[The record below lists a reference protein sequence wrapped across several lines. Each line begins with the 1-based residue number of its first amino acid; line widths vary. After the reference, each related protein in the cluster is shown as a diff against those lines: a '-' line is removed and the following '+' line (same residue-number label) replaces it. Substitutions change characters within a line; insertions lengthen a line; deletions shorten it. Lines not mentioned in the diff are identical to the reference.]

1 MKDEKL
7 LEKYYKGKLLC
18 EDRDYPLSLRI
29 LATLQICTTEEMLPI
44 DRAQWFVILF
54 GELEKVP
61 PVEID
66 QSIYRIYNMD
76 SKVYPHKYYIAYG
89 YVSSIRQDKD
99 KKWSFRYSYWRP
111 NKNDNPLYP
120 KIRDKSEKDK
130 SLHEVKIDDL
140 YIRGKYRDQRY
151 FVDLEEAQKRLKE
164 LYMIYTAC
172 KSLEVD

>member
-1 MKDEKL
+1 MIDEKL

-18 EDRDYPLSLRI
+18 ENYDYPLYLKI
-29 LATLQICTTEEMLPI
+29 LTTLQICTTEEIDPI
-44 DRAQWFVILF
+44 DRTAWFSIIY

-66 QSIYRIYNMD
+66 QPIYYIYNID
-76 SKVYPHKYYIAYG
+76 SKVYPYKNYIAYG

-99 KKWSFRYSYWRP
+99 KKWSFRYSYWFP
-111 NKNDNPLYP
+111 NKNDDPLYP

-140 YIRGKYRDQRY
+140 YIRGEYKGQMY
-151 FVDLEEAQKRLKE
+151 FTDLEKAQTRLKALLGE
-164 LYMIYTAC
+164 
-172 KSLEVD
+172 

>member
-1 MKDEKL
+1 MIDEKL

-18 EDRDYPLSLRI
+18 ENYDYPLYLKI
-29 LATLQICTTEEMLPI
+29 LTTLQIHTIEEMLPI
-44 DRAQWFVILF
+44 DRAQWFAILF

-66 QSIYRIYNMD
+66 QPIYYIYNID
-76 SKVYPHKYYIAYG
+76 SKVYPYKNYIAYG

-99 KKWSFRYSYWRP
+99 KKWSFRYSYWFT
-111 NKNDNPLYP
+111 NKNDDPLYP

-140 YIRGKYRDQRY
+140 DIRGEYQGQMY
-151 FVDLEEAQKRLKE
+151 FTDVEEAQERLKE
-164 LYMIYTAC
+164 LQ
-172 KSLEVD
+172 

>member
-1 MKDEKL
+1 MIDEKL

-18 EDRDYPLSLRI
+18 ENYDYPLYLKI
-29 LATLQICTTEEMLPI
+29 LTTLQICTTEEIDPI
-44 DRAQWFVILF
+44 DRTAWFGIIY

-66 QSIYRIYNMD
+66 QSIYLIYNIN
-76 SKVYPHKYYIAYG
+76 SSVYPYKYYIAYG

-99 KKWSFRYSYWRP
+99 KKWSFRYSYWFP
-111 NKNDNPLYP
+111 NKNDDPLNP

-140 YIRGKYRDQRY
+140 YIRGEYRGQMY
-151 FVDLEEAQKRLKE
+151 FIDLEEAQKRLKE
-164 LYMIYTAC
+164 LQ
-172 KSLEVD
+172 

>member
-1 MKDEKL
+1 MIDEKL

-18 EDRDYPLSLRI
+18 ENYDYPLYLKI
-29 LATLQICTTEEMLPI
+29 LTTLQICTTEEIDPI
-44 DRAQWFVILF
+44 DRTAWFGIIY

-66 QSIYRIYNMD
+66 QSIYLIYNIN
-76 SKVYPHKYYIAYG
+76 SNVYPYKNYIAYG

-99 KKWSFRYSYWRP
+99 KKWSFRYSYWFPKRA
-111 NKNDNPLYP
+111 DNPLYP

-140 YIRGKYRDQRY
+140 YIRGEYKGQMY
-151 FVDLEEAQKRLKE
+151 FTDLGEAQKRLKE
-164 LYMIYTAC
+164 LQ
-172 KSLEVD
+172 

>member
-1 MKDEKL
+1 MKGEK
-7 LEKYYKGKLLC
+7 EIAEYYEGKLLGNNNGC
-18 EDRDYPLSLRI
+18 PLSLRI
-29 LATLQICTTEEMLPI
+29 LTTLQIYTTEEMLPI
-44 DRAQWFVILF
+44 DRAQWFAILF

-66 QSIYRIYNMD
+66 QPIYYIHNID
-76 SKVYPHKYYIAYG
+76 SKVYPYKYYIAYG

-111 NKNDNPLYP
+111 NKNDNPPYP

-140 YIRGKYRDQRY
+140 YIRGEYRGQMY

-164 LYMIYTAC
+164 LQ
-172 KSLEVD
+172 

>member
-1 MKDEKL
+1 MIDEKL

-18 EDRDYPLSLRI
+18 ENYDYPLYLKI
-29 LATLQICTTEEMLPI
+29 LTTLQICTTEEIDPI
-44 DRAQWFVILF
+44 DRTAWFGIIY

-66 QSIYRIYNMD
+66 QSIYHIYNID
-76 SKVYPHKYYIAYG
+76 SKVYPYKYYIAYG

-99 KKWSFRYSYWRP
+99 KKWSFRYSYWFP
-111 NKNDNPLYP
+111 NKNDDPLYP

-140 YIRGKYRDQRY
+140 YIRGEYKGQMY
-151 FVDLEEAQKRLKE
+151 FTDLEEAQKRLKE
-164 LYMIYTAC
+164 LQ
-172 KSLEVD
+172 

>member
-1 MKDEKL
+1 MIDEKL

-18 EDRDYPLSLRI
+18 ENYDYPLYLKI
-29 LATLQICTTEEMLPI
+29 LTTLQICTTEEIDPI
-44 DRAQWFVILF
+44 DRAAWFGIIY

-66 QSIYRIYNMD
+66 QSIYHIYNID
-76 SKVYPHKYYIAYG
+76 SKVYPYKNYIAYG

-99 KKWSFRYSYWRP
+99 KKWSFRYSYWFP
-111 NKNDNPLYP
+111 NKNDDPLNP

-140 YIRGKYRDQRY
+140 YIRGEYKGQMY
-151 FVDLEEAQKRLKE
+151 FTDLEDAKKRLKE
-164 LYMIYTAC
+164 LQ
-172 KSLEVD
+172 

>member
-1 MKDEKL
+1 MIDEKP

-18 EDRDYPLSLRI
+18 ENYDYPLYLKI
-29 LATLQICTTEEMLPI
+29 LTTLQICTTEEIDPI
-44 DRAQWFVILF
+44 DRTAWFGIIY

-66 QSIYRIYNMD
+66 QSIYYIYNID
-76 SKVYPHKYYIAYG
+76 SNVYPYKNYIAYG

-111 NKNDNPLYP
+111 NKNDNPPYP

-140 YIRGKYRDQRY
+140 YIRGEYKGQMY

-164 LYMIYTAC
+164 L
-172 KSLEVD
+172 

>member
-1 MKDEKL
+1 MIDEKA

-18 EDRDYPLSLRI
+18 ENHDRPLSFKI
-29 LATLQICTTEEMLPI
+29 LITLQTCTTEEMLPI
-44 DRAQWFVILF
+44 DRAQWFAILF

-66 QSIYRIYNMD
+66 QPIYCIYNID

-99 KKWSFRYSYWRP
+99 KNWNFRYSYWFP
-111 NKNDNPLYP
+111 NENDYPFYP
-120 KIRDKSEKDK
+120 KIRDKSEKNK

-140 YIRGKYRDQRY
+140 YIRGEYKGQMY
-151 FVDLEEAQKRLKE
+151 FTDLEEARKRLKE
-164 LYMIYTAC
+164 LYI
-172 KSLEVD
+172 

>member
-1 MKDEKL
+1 MIDEKL

-18 EDRDYPLSLRI
+18 ENYDRPLSFKI
-29 LATLQICTTEEMLPI
+29 LNTLQTCTTEEMLPI
-44 DRAQWFVILF
+44 DRVSWFNIIYR
-54 GELEKVP
+54 ELKKVP

-66 QSIYRIYNMD
+66 QPIYCIYNIN

-140 YIRGKYRDQRY
+140 YIRGEYKGQMY
-151 FVDLEEAQKRLKE
+151 FTDLEEAQKRLKE
-164 LYMIYTAC
+164 LQ
-172 KSLEVD
+172 

>member
-1 MKDEKL
+1 MKNEK
-7 LEKYYKGKLLC
+7 EISEYYRGKLLG
-18 EDRDYPLSLRI
+18 DNDNYPLSLRI
-29 LATLQICTTEEMLPI
+29 LTTLQICPEKEMLPI
-44 DRAQWFVILF
+44 DRAQWLSILF

-66 QSIYRIYNMD
+66 QPIYHIHNMG
-76 SKVYPHKYYIAYG
+76 SKVYPYKYYIAYG

-111 NKNDNPLYP
+111 NKNGDPLNP

-130 SLHEVKIDDL
+130 SLHEEKIDDL
-140 YIRGKYRDQRY
+140 YIRSEYKGQMY

-164 LYMIYTAC
+164 LQ
-172 KSLEVD
+172 